1 MLPLPGPS
9 GGLNA
14 APITPFVRPKG
25 ARKGADRSLGAHRT
39 SAAMRAAES
48 RWSRSTAVPDR
59 HGGGQVIARTV
70 AEVLAAV
77 TGRSATRCSAADRVL
92 EAGPGVDG
100 LALLEVVETLQDRV
114 IITVPD
120 EVTARMRTVRDLQDA
135 VGVLVVAAPVDT
147 STGKDS
153 S

>member
-1 MLPLPGPS
+1 M
-9 GGLNA
+9 
-14 APITPFVRPKG
+14 
-25 ARKGADRSLGAHRT
+25 
-39 SAAMRAAES
+39 
-48 RWSRSTAVPDR
+48 AV
-59 HGGGQVIARTV
+59 RTV
-70 AEVLAAV
+70 SEVLAAV
-77 TGRSATRCSAADRVL
+77 TGRSVTECSAADRVL

-100 LALLEVVETLQDRV
+100 LAQLEVVETLQDRV

-135 VGVLVVAAPVDT
+135 VGVPVVAATVDT

>member
-1 MLPLPGPS
+1 M
-9 GGLNA
+9 
-14 APITPFVRPKG
+14 
-25 ARKGADRSLGAHRT
+25 
-39 SAAMRAAES
+39 
-48 RWSRSTAVPDR
+48 
-59 HGGGQVIARTV
+59 IARTV

-77 TGRSATRCSAADRVL
+77 TGRSATRCPAADRVL

-100 LALLEVVETLQDRV
+100 LALLEVVDTLQDRV